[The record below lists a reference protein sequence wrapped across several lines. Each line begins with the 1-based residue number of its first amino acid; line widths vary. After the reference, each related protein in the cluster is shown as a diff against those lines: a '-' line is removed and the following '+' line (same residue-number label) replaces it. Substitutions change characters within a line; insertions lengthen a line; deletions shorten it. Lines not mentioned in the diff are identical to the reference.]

1 MNRIVAFAVIIVWG
15 VIINIIINTVIRRV
29 DIKVFTDT
37 RRIYIIIVVIIRTTE
52 LLIAEL
58 LLSILVL
65 FI

>member
-29 DIKVFTDT
+29 DVKVFTDT
-37 RRIYIIIVVIIRTTE
+37 RRIYIIVVIIRTTE